1 MMEKSGHEHP
11 TGHVLSGAFS
21 DTGVITMQD
30 ACLLAFFF
38 FFLKRTFVVKSEETS
53 VLETRVPP
61 LELLFLLA
69 EPR

>member
-1 MMEKSGHEHP
+1 MANNPQPE
-11 TGHVLSGAFS
+11 HVLSGAFS

-38 FFLKRTFVVKSEETS
+38 FKKRTFVVKSEETA

-61 LELLFLLA
+61 LELLFFLA